1 MRFRCYGLAVSSAGK
16 LLKLAA
22 SGVMLMTIG
31 LGVPSTTA
39 WAVTVMSTQV
49 LYAGHGVGVIA
60 TYDLNTGC
68 SEVYI
73 STNMI
78 HWRNITPP
86 LKKPAGIANGQCAY
100 FWSSASFIS
109 PQEGWL
115 LARNGGS
122 TETILRRT
130 LNGGRTWSAQP
141 GGSTGSNG
149 GAEAISFVNS
159 ALGWRQQFGT
169 GSNGNYSLERTVNG
183 GATWALRSHDPHG
196 SCVVAHDVFASA
208 SLGFAYVTPAPA
220 TNATH
225 LWRTTDGGVN
235 WSLMT
240 LARPTTVSSTAL
252 GLYGAPAFSGREGVV
267 PVDYPDAT
275 GQAIYFYET
284 HDGGRHWSLDR
295 ARPRVAATGELH
307 INARSAA
314 AQPCF
319 GGDSTPVASG
329 HVVVIASAG
338 PTTWWILQPGGRG
351 EGSIQVVALNARPV
365 ASATLRDLP
374 STRNVT
380 ALAALNA
387 RDALV
392 TLPHPY
398 GYQSTYETSN
408 GGSSWKR
415 VTLPLPTAS

>member
-1 MRFRCYGLAVSSAGK
+1 MSVTRM
-16 LLKLAA
+16 LLKFVTLGAM
-22 SGVMLMTIG
+22 VMTIV
-31 LGVPSTTA
+31 LGVPSTTTSA
-39 WAVTVMSTQV
+39 ATVMSTQV
-49 LYAGHGVGVIA
+49 LYTGHGVGVVA

-68 SEVYI
+68 SAVYI
-73 STNMI
+73 STDMN

-86 LKKPAGIANGQCAY
+86 LTKPTGTAKGLCTY

-109 PQEGWL
+109 PRVGWL

-149 GAEAISFVNS
+149 GTEAISFVNS

-183 GATWALRSHDPHG
+183 GATWALRSHDPHD

-208 SLGFAYVTPAPA
+208 SLGFAYVTPTPV

-225 LWRTTDGGVN
+225 LWRTRDGGVK

-240 LARPTTVSSTAL
+240 LPHPSTVSPTAL
-252 GLYGAPAFSGREGVV
+252 GLYGPPAFSGSDGVV
-267 PVDYPDAT
+267 PVDYPDASH
-275 GQAIYFYET
+275 QAVYFYET
-284 HDGGRHWSLDR
+284 HDGGAHWSLDR
-295 ARPRVAATGELH
+295 ARSGVTVAGEIR
-307 INARSAA
+307 INPRSAA

-319 GGDSTPVASG
+319 GGGVPPVATG
-329 HVVVIASAG
+329 RVAVIAPAG
-338 PTTWWILQPGGRG
+338 PMTWWILQPSGKG
-351 EGSIQVVALNARPV
+351 EGSIKVVSLNARHV
-365 ASATLRDLP
+365 ESSVVRDLP
-374 STRNVT
+374 SMRNVT
-380 ALAALNA
+380 ALAALNS
-387 RDALV
+387 RDALL
-392 TLPHPY
+392 TLPLPY

-408 GGSSWKR
+408 GGSSWKM
-415 VTLPLPTAS
+415 VTLPVPSAS